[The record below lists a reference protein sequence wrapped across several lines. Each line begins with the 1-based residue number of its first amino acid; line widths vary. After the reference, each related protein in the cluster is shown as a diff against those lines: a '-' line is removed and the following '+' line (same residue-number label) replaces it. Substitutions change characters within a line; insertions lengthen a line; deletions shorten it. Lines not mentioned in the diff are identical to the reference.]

1 MTSIQAPKIKG
12 CSVTFMIVY
21 FALCVIQTS
30 AQPGKAVAVPS
41 DVWHLSYTITIKGSG
56 KIEPEEPED
65 PTIYWKVD
73 RTYSATFSLANGT
86 VFSPGSDN
94 PLVLKAKRFVRFSA
108 AKLPLVDNMKVK
120 IDDYLILVNEEDI
133 CEVVTKRFDKRTW
146 EADVA
151 GAAKGRFDASLIIDN
166 QTRSYNISIP
176 ITLTTADS
184 DLRYKRISEESRT
197 PSVGKITHETKV
209 LDEQN
214 YSIFDVVL
222 PRVFGLIENQ
232 RVRHNDYIPLNQID
246 GGYEFT
252 SKEEVVHGKVLPNID
267 VEDKVKLTVFYRF
280 KK

>member
-1 MTSIQAPKIKG
+1 M
-12 CSVTFMIVY
+12 
-21 FALCVIQTS
+21 
-30 AQPGKAVAVPS
+30 
-41 DVWHLSYTITIKGSG
+41 
-56 KIEPEEPED
+56 
-65 PTIYWKVD
+65 
-73 RTYSATFSLANGT
+73 
-86 VFSPGSDN
+86 SP
-94 PLVLKAKRFVRFSA
+94 
-108 AKLPLVDNMKVK
+108 
-120 IDDYLILVNEEDI
+120 
-133 CEVVTKRFDKRTW
+133 
-146 EADVA
+146 
-151 GAAKGRFDASLIIDN
+151 AAKGRFDASLIIDN

-197 PSVGKITHETKV
+197 PSVGKITHEIKV

-246 GGYEFT
+246 GGYEFA